1 MGGKTYLGE
10 FEHMVLAAIL
20 RLGDGAYGNAIIKEI
35 EQETGRQVPSGSLS
49 VTLDRLEAKGHLR
62 STMGKADP
70 TRGGRPKRFV
80 SVTDNGICAVKE
92 SRAAMLNLWS
102 GLEPRFEDQ

>member
-20 RLGDGAYGNAIIKEI
+20 RLGENAYGTAIIKEI
-35 EQETGRQVPSGSLS
+35 ERETGRQVPSGSLS
-49 VTLDRLEAKGHLR
+49 VTLDRLETKGHL
-62 STMGKADP
+62 STRMGTADP

-80 SVTDNGICAVKE
+80 SVTEAGFLAVRE
-92 SRAAMLNLWS
+92 SRAAMLNLWA
-102 GLEPRFEDQ
+102 GLEPGFEDQ